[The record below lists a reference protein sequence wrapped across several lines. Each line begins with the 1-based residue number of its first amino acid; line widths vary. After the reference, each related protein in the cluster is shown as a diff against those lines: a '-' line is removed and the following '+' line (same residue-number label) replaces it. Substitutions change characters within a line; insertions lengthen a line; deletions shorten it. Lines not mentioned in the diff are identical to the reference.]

1 MTSID
6 AKLARISNELKV
18 HIAEDSGVPKN
29 IRRGAVDA
37 INLLISC
44 GKPLDLRIS
53 SAINILADLS
63 DDTNLPME
71 SWSIIMHILSDLE
84 IALKEVTNSQG

>member
-6 AKLARISNELKV
+6 AKLARISSELKA
-18 HIAEDSGVPKN
+18 HIADDSGVPKN

-37 INLLISC
+37 INLLVNSN
-44 GKPLDLRIS
+44 KSLDLRIS

-84 IALKEVTNSQG
+84 ITLKEVTHS

>member
-6 AKLARISNELKV
+6 AKLVQISNELRARV
-18 HIAEDSGVPKN
+18 ADDNGVPKN

-37 INLLISC
+37 INLLLGG
-44 GKPLDLRIS
+44 GKALDLRIS

-63 DDTNLPME
+63 DDANLPME
-71 SWSIIMHILSDLE
+71 SWSVIVHILSDLE
-84 IALKEVTNSQG
+84 IALREVTGTQD